1 MFEIFPFIFNS
12 TFNILSNN
20 SDIIFDMVDTIMN
33 SEVMNNMV
41 NTLESIIEL
50 NIECKEYDNGYIIE
64 GNLPG
69 INKKD
74 ITIDYDNNYITI
86 VVKRNNIVFN
96 GPNIKMSIVG
106 PEEDIIKD
114 YYVEDADPYKIKA
127 VFKNEVLKVYVP
139 KRQLFDDKST
149 IIDIEEYSSK

>member
-20 SDIIFDMVDTIMN
+20 SDILFDMVDSIMN
-33 SEVMNNMV
+33 SEAMNTVV
-41 NTLESIIEL
+41 NTLENMMEL

-86 VVKRNNIVFN
+86 VVKRNNFVFN

-106 PEEDIIKD
+106 PEEDIVKD
-114 YYVEDADPYKIKA
+114 YYVEDVDPYKIKA